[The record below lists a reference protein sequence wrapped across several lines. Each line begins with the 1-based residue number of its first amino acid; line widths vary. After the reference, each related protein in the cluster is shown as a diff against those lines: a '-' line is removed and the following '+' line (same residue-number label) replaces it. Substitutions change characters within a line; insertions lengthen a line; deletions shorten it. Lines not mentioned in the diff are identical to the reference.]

1 MKKSLLTAILAATA
15 FWGSAT
21 VVNIGYVT
29 DTEIWPATGYKAD
42 YGDNGGFAVRIPA
55 EMISPYAGS
64 KVIGIN
70 VLMGDGAVEHEV
82 GAFMRLGSLDSEN
95 VCSGEGNVNFGL
107 NGNDYYNPVWDN
119 VAFDN
124 EWTIPAD
131 FDQDVYFGYLTYL
144 PAGKHIPY
152 ISMRKTEADPNT
164 VFMTQIVNGKEDWY
178 DMGLNVNTKAAS
190 NLCIRLVVE
199 MDEGKYDNVVLL
211 ENVIVPGVV
220 GADKDASALVT
231 IRNNGEKPASSVQ
244 FRYTLGDDVTV
255 RNITFEDSELKPKKN
270 VTITV
275 PLAVLGTGHET
286 IELSQVNGQDNA
298 ASAPQRIKEFDVVA
312 VPSSVSENFK
322 RNVLV
327 EFYESETS
335 HYIPNTQDAVIK
347 PWYDRLNGNGMI
359 YLPHHTG
366 DKFSTN
372 PADTGV
378 KKLNNETGQWDDA
391 VMTLYDADRLMLGM
405 VDNQFDK
412 VMMPT
417 IMIDRS
423 NQLTKSAALSDGSS
437 TIPTWALYEMF
448 MLPTMEEQFAVPT
461 FAAVELAS
469 EFDYEGRVASITASG
484 TIAPGILPE
493 GENLKLTVVIVEENV
508 VSDSQEFPQS
518 ADIPVLYPDGKFN
531 HLRVV
536 RALSTD
542 FYGEEIAAGDFVKT
556 YRTELEGRR
565 WDADHM
571 KVIAYLQRP
580 ETNGKLQREIINCTE
595 CNLTPN
601 YVDSAIGSVSVD
613 QTAAP
618 VYYDINGRRVTRPA
632 SGLYIEQRGS
642 QSRTIRL

>member
-1 MKKSLLTAILAATA
+1 MKKLLLSAILGAAASTL
-15 FWGSAT
+15 SAT
-21 VVNIGYVT
+21 IVNVGYVLDT
-29 DTEIWPATGYKAD
+29 DIYPADGINVPESCDAGY
-42 YGDNGGFAVRIPA
+42 AVRIPA
-55 EMISPYAGS
+55 SMLSDYAGAS
-64 KVIGIN
+64 VIGIN
-70 VLMGDGAVEHEV
+70 VLVGDGAQDHEV
-82 GAFMRLGSLDSEN
+82 NAFMRLGSLNGEN
-95 VCSGEGNVNFGL
+95 TCSGKGPVTFGL
-107 NGNDYYNPVWDN
+107 EGQNFYEPIWDN
-119 VAFDN
+119 VLFDT
-124 EWTIPAD
+124 EWTVPAD
-131 FDQDVYFGYLTYL
+131 LTDDIYFGYYTHM
-144 PAGKHIPY
+144 PAGKNIPVV
-152 ISMRKTEADPNT
+152 STRKQQADANT
-164 VFMTQIVNGKEDWY
+164 CFTTKVGEIDWY
-178 DMGLNVNTKAAS
+178 DMGLDVLEKNYS
-190 NLCIRLVVE
+190 NLCIRLIVE
-199 MDEGKYDNVVLL
+199 MKEGDYDNVVLL

-231 IRNNGEKPASSVQ
+231 IRNNGEKPASSLQ
-244 FRYTLGDDVTV
+244 FRYILGDDVTV

-372 PADTGV
+372 PADTDV

-484 TIAPGILPE
+484 TIASGILPE

-580 ETNGKLQREIINCTE
+580 ETNGKIKREIINCAE

-601 YVDSAIGSVSVD
+601 YVDSAIESVSVD

-618 VYYDINGRRVTRPA
+618 VYYDINGRRVARPA